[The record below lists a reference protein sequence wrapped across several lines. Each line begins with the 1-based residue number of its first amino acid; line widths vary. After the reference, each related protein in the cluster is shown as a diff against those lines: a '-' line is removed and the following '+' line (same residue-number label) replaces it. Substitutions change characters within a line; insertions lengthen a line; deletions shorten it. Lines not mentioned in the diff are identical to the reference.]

1 MDQFD
6 ALLAGAPD
14 EGGPPPTLADRLAKA
29 LGQAFAWLFVVAIVL
44 SVYEVVMRYVFGS
57 PSSWA
62 LATTTTLCQAG
73 FAFGGAWCMARR
85 EHIRI
90 SFLPDKLGERG
101 RRFTDLL
108 ALCVGV
114 FYLAGLLYASY
125 LDARNSI
132 WKFDFDGRWAPELT
146 PGPPNWPLP
155 SIGKAALVLGTALFL
170 AVVVSH
176 LWRQLAPR
184 RAER

>member
-6 ALLAGAPD
+6 ALLAPAADPAR
-14 EGGPPPTLADRLAKA
+14 PPPTLADRIADA
-29 LGQAFAWLFVVAIVL
+29 AGAGFAWAFVAAIL
-44 SVYEVVMRYVFGS
+44 ISVYEVMMRYVFGA

-62 LATTTTLCQAG
+62 NPTTTTLCQIG
-73 FAFGGAWCMARR
+73 FAMGGAYCMARR

-90 SFLPDKLGERG
+90 TFVLDKLPAG
-101 RRFTDLL
+101 RRRFVELFSL
-108 ALCVGV
+108 GVGA
-114 FYLAGLLYASY
+114 FYLTGLLYAVY

-132 WKFDFDGRWAPELT
+132 WKFDFSGAWSPERT

-155 SIGKAALVLGTALFL
+155 SIGKAFLVIGAALFL

-176 LWRQLAPR
+176 IWRLLVR
-184 RAER
+184 RER